1 MPTEVY
7 EIIAQGARY
16 WFLFLMALI
25 VWRSFRW
32 YRKDR
37 RQYKK
42 RLRLLPDAGYVGE
55 LVTIR
60 GNAQLP
66 TGTIL
71 PVPWEGIIGSG
82 RGCDIFLPVPGVAP
96 KHCWFS
102 YDREDG
108 LQLEP
113 YHGRTVQVD
122 DQTRTGRGENLSMH
136 HGSRLFVG
144 EVELR
149 LRMFAGFETAAR
161 ARVLRDAPQPDGGQM
176 AGAIPVMTQEQFLQ
190 WQQQYMMQAAQQQTM
205 QQQAYFQWMTQQW
218 AAQQA
223 AMQRQMQ
230 QNAAAQPTMQQ
241 EEPPEELSSFE
252 PQETPE
258 MELPQAEPDFDM
270 TAPTVEF
277 HTGENFYPPEM
288 TDAEEAAWPY
298 APWPEDL
305 QPPSE
310 EGFVSPNADDDQTDA
325 AAPPKSAY
333 VGEDE
338 AQKAK
343 QAFWDRYLGGGA
355 Q

>member
-113 YHGRTVQVD
+113 YHGRTVQVN

-136 HGSRLFVG
+136 HGSRLYVG
-144 EVELR
+144 DVELR

-161 ARVLRDAPQPDGGQM
+161 AHVLRDEPQPGGGQL
-176 AGAIPVMTQEQFLQ
+176 AAAAPVMTQEQFLR

-205 QQQAYFQWMTQQW
+205 QQQAYFQWMTQ
-218 AAQQA
+218 
-223 AMQRQMQ
+223 
-230 QNAAAQPTMQQ
+230 PTM
-241 EEPPEELSSFE
+241 
-252 PQETPE
+252 
-258 MELPQAEPDFDM
+258 
-270 TAPTVEF
+270 
-277 HTGENFYPPEM
+277 
-288 TDAEEAAWPY
+288 
-298 APWPEDL
+298 
-305 QPPSE
+305 
-310 EGFVSPNADDDQTDA
+310 
-325 AAPPKSAY
+325 
-333 VGEDE
+333 
-338 AQKAK
+338 
-343 QAFWDRYLGGGA
+343 
-355 Q
+355 

>member
-25 VWRSFRW
+25 VWRSYRW

-66 TGTIL
+66 TGTLL

-82 RGCDIFLPVPGVAP
+82 RGCDIFLPVPDVAP

-108 LQLEP
+108 LRLEP

-122 DQTRTGRGENLSMH
+122 EQSRTGRGENLSMH
-136 HGSRLFVG
+136 HGSRLYVG
-144 EVELR
+144 DVELR
-149 LRMFAGFETAAR
+149 LRMFAGFETAAH
-161 ARVLRDAPQPDGGQM
+161 AHVLRDDPQPNGGQM
-176 AGAIPVMTQEQFLQ
+176 AAAAPVMTQEQFLR
-190 WQQQYMMQAAQQQTM
+190 WQQQYMMQTAQQQTM

-230 QNAAAQPTMQQ
+230 QNAAAQPQQ
-241 EEPPEELSSFE
+241 DDPSEELSAFE
-252 PQETPE
+252 SQETPE
-258 MELPQAEPDFDM
+258 TVFPAAEPDFDM

-288 TDAEEAAWPY
+288 TGAEEAAWPY
-298 APWPEDL
+298 AAWPEEL
-305 QPPSE
+305 QSPSA
-310 EGFVSPNADDDQTDA
+310 EGFVSPYADDDQTDA

>member
-55 LVTIR
+55 FVTIR

-122 DQTRTGRGENLSMH
+122 DQTWTGRGENL
-136 HGSRLFVG
+136 RC
-144 EVELR
+144 
-149 LRMFAGFETAAR
+149 
-161 ARVLRDAPQPDGGQM
+161 
-176 AGAIPVMTQEQFLQ
+176 I
-190 WQQQYMMQAAQQQTM
+190 
-205 QQQAYFQWMTQQW
+205 
-218 AAQQA
+218 
-223 AMQRQMQ
+223 
-230 QNAAAQPTMQQ
+230 
-241 EEPPEELSSFE
+241 
-252 PQETPE
+252 
-258 MELPQAEPDFDM
+258 
-270 TAPTVEF
+270 TAPACMWGTWSCAC
-277 HTGENFYPPEM
+277 GCSRALRPPHGPM
-288 TDAEEAAWPY
+288 CCGTSRSPAAGNWRQQ
-298 APWPEDL
+298 L
-305 QPPSE
+305 PS
-310 EGFVSPNADDDQTDA
+310 
-325 AAPPKSAY
+325 
-333 VGEDE
+333 
-338 AQKAK
+338 
-343 QAFWDRYLGGGA
+343 
-355 Q
+355 

>member
-37 RQYKK
+37 RRYKK

-113 YHGRTVQVD
+113 YHGRTVQVN

-136 HGSRLFVG
+136 HGSRLYVG
-144 EVELR
+144 DVELR

-161 ARVLRDAPQPDGGQM
+161 AHVLRDEPQPGGGQL
-176 AGAIPVMTQEQFLQ
+176 AAAAPVMTQEQFLR
-190 WQQQYMMQAAQQQTM
+190 WQQQYMMQAAQR
-205 QQQAYFQWMTQQW
+205 ADH
-218 AAQQA
+218 
-223 AMQRQMQ
+223 
-230 QNAAAQPTMQQ
+230 AAAGLFPV
-241 EEPPEELSSFE
+241 
-252 PQETPE
+252 
-258 MELPQAEPDFDM
+258 DD
-270 TAPTVEF
+270 PTVGRS
-277 HTGENFYPPEM
+277 T
-288 TDAEEAAWPY
+288 
-298 APWPEDL
+298 
-305 QPPSE
+305 SR
-310 EGFVSPNADDDQTDA
+310 DA
-325 AAPPKSAY
+325 AADA
-333 VGEDE
+333 
-338 AQKAK
+338 AK
-343 QAFWDRYLGGGA
+343 RRGPANNAAGRNPGGA
-355 Q
+355 SCV

>member
-113 YHGRTVQVD
+113 YHGRTVQVN

-136 HGSRLFVG
+136 HGSRLHVG
-144 EVELR
+144 DVELR

-161 ARVLRDAPQPDGGQM
+161 AHVLRDDPQPNGG
-176 AGAIPVMTQEQFLQ
+176 
-190 WQQQYMMQAAQQQTM
+190 
-205 QQQAYFQWMTQQW
+205 
-218 AAQQA
+218 
-223 AMQRQMQ
+223 
-230 QNAAAQPTMQQ
+230 
-241 EEPPEELSSFE
+241 
-252 PQETPE
+252 
-258 MELPQAEPDFDM
+258 LP
-270 TAPTVEF
+270 
-277 HTGENFYPPEM
+277 
-288 TDAEEAAWPY
+288 
-298 APWPEDL
+298 
-305 QPPSE
+305 S
-310 EGFVSPNADDDQTDA
+310 
-325 AAPPKSAY
+325 
-333 VGEDE
+333 
-338 AQKAK
+338 
-343 QAFWDRYLGGGA
+343 
-355 Q
+355 

>member
-60 GNAQLP
+60 GNDQLP

-82 RGCDIFLPVPGVAP
+82 RGCDIFLPAPGVAP

-108 LQLEP
+108 LHLEP

-136 HGSRLFVG
+136 HGSRLYVG
-144 EVELR
+144 DVELR

-161 ARVLRDAPQPDGGQM
+161 AHVLRDDPQPNGGQM
-176 AGAIPVMTQEQFLQ
+176 AAEAPVMTQEQFLR

-205 QQQAYFQWMTQQW
+205 QQMQQS
-218 AAQQA
+218 AAARPAQQHEA
-223 AMQRQMQ
+223 
-230 QNAAAQPTMQQ
+230 
-241 EEPPEELSSFE
+241 PPEELPAFE
-252 PQETPE
+252 PQQTPE
-258 MELPQAEPDFDM
+258 TIPPTAEPDFDL

-305 QPPSE
+305 QPPSG
-310 EGFVSPNADDDQTDA
+310 EGFVSPYVDDDQTDA

-355 Q
+355 K

>member
-113 YHGRTVQVD
+113 YHGRTVQVN
-122 DQTRTGRGENLSMH
+122 DQSRYYGYGNPSRGGVHLVGGSLVGSDALGNAVLTTG
-136 HGSRLFVG
+136 
-144 EVELR
+144 
-149 LRMFAGFETAAR
+149 
-161 ARVLRDAPQPDGGQM
+161 APG
-176 AGAIPVMTQEQFLQ
+176 
-190 WQQQYMMQAAQQQTM
+190 
-205 QQQAYFQWMTQQW
+205 
-218 AAQQA
+218 
-223 AMQRQMQ
+223 
-230 QNAAAQPTMQQ
+230 NAAAGQSFA
-241 EEPPEELSSFE
+241 LSGSNAAFTSGKARAFI
-252 PQETPE
+252 QRDQID
-258 MELPQAEPDFDM
+258 MRIQADGDLHIDGHHTIED
-270 TAPTVEF
+270 TAIALAKASPAIGVAA
-277 HTGENFYPPEM
+277 TGVTGAIDWSAVAYM
-288 TDAEEAAWPY
+288 LTAIY
-298 APWPEDL
+298 MVL
-305 QPPSE
+305 QILLL
-310 EGFVSPNADDDQTDA
+310 V
-325 AAPPKSAY
+325 PKY
-333 VGEDE
+333 RQMLRDW
-338 AQKAK
+338 KIK
-343 QAFWDRYLGGGA
+343 P
-355 Q
+355 

>member
-60 GNAQLP
+60 GNDQLP

-82 RGCDIFLPVPGVAP
+82 RGCDIFLPAPGVAP

-102 YDREDG
+102 YGREDG

-122 DQTRTGRGENLSMH
+122 DQTRTGRGENLNMH
-136 HGSRLFVG
+136 HGSRLYVG
-144 EVELR
+144 NVELR

-161 ARVLRDAPQPDGGQM
+161 AHVLRDGPQPDGGQM
-176 AGAIPVMTQEQFLQ
+176 AAAAPVMTQEQFLR

-223 AMQRQMQ
+223 AMQQMQ
-230 QNAAAQPTMQQ
+230 QSAAARPASQQ
-241 EEPPEELSSFE
+241 ELPPV
-252 PQETPE
+252 
-258 MELPQAEPDFDM
+258 AESDFDL

-277 HTGENFYPPEM
+277 HTDENFYPPEM

-298 APWPEDL
+298 APWPEDV

-310 EGFVSPNADDDQTDA
+310 EGFVSPYADDDQTDA
-325 AAPPKSAY
+325 AVPPKSAY

-355 Q
+355 K

>member
-1 MPTEVY
+1 MPTAVY
-7 EIIAQGARY
+7 EIVAQGARY

-136 HGSRLFVG
+136 HGSRLYVG
-144 EVELR
+144 NVELR

-190 WQQQYMMQAAQQQTM
+190 WKQQ
-205 QQQAYFQWMTQQW
+205 
-218 AAQQA
+218 
-223 AMQRQMQ
+223 
-230 QNAAAQPTMQQ
+230 
-241 EEPPEELSSFE
+241 
-252 PQETPE
+252 
-258 MELPQAEPDFDM
+258 
-270 TAPTVEF
+270 
-277 HTGENFYPPEM
+277 
-288 TDAEEAAWPY
+288 
-298 APWPEDL
+298 
-305 QPPSE
+305 
-310 EGFVSPNADDDQTDA
+310 
-325 AAPPKSAY
+325 
-333 VGEDE
+333 
-338 AQKAK
+338 
-343 QAFWDRYLGGGA
+343 
-355 Q
+355 

>member
-16 WFLFLMALI
+16 WFLFLMVLI
-25 VWRSFRW
+25 VWRSYRW

-55 LVTIR
+55 LVTVR
-60 GNAQLP
+60 GNEQLP

-71 PVPWEGIIGSG
+71 PVPWEGILGSG
-82 RGCDIFLPVPGVAP
+82 RGCDLFLPASGVAL

-108 LQLEP
+108 LRLEP
-113 YHGRTVQVD
+113 YHGRTVRVD
-122 DQTRTGRGENLSMH
+122 DQTQTGRGERLSMH

-176 AGAIPVMTQEQFLQ
+176 AGSIPVMTQEQFLQ
-190 WQQQYMMQAAQQQTM
+190 WQQQYRMQAAQQTM
-205 QQQAYFQWMTQQW
+205 QQQAYFQWMSQQW

-223 AMQRQMQ
+223 AFQQQMQ
-230 QNAAAQPTMQQ
+230 QSAAMRQTPQPEAPADDFFSAEAQIATEPTV
-241 EEPPEELSSFE
+241 PV
-252 PQETPE
+252 
-258 MELPQAEPDFDM
+258 AEPEFDM

-298 APWPEDL
+298 APWPEEMQAL
-305 QPPSE
+305 SSE
-310 EGFVSPNADDDQTDA
+310 DFRSSGADDDQTDA

-355 Q
+355 R